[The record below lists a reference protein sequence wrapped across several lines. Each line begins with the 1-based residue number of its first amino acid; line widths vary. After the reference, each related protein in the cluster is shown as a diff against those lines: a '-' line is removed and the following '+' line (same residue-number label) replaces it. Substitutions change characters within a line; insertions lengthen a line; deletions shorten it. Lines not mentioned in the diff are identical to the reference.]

1 MKITDKSQFRIGMK
15 IRILNRP
22 NTWGSEINKKL
33 ASCPLDLN
41 YPMEI
46 TITDIDT
53 SYFRKNSDLY
63 DYYSITDGKYGWS
76 TDGLITAGC
85 ELIEDTVDSTKD
97 LRFPFHLKWEDLRK
111 LVTCVPSCTYVKYAW
126 KDILIDRWINSLPY
140 TEFTIIDQRLYEE
153 MRKDCHPNVTH
164 YLDEIFGSDIVLPD
178 YKKGDLLFVSN
189 GSSWYLRYF
198 SHFDKKGKVYVYDAQ
213 KKEGC
218 TKSVLKHKLAGF
230 ELPD

>member
-1 MKITDKSQFRIGMK
+1 MKITDDFQFKIGMK
-15 IRILNRP
+15 IRILKRP
-22 NTWGSEINKKL
+22 SLWNDNVNNNYKKY
-33 ASCPLDLN
+33 PLNLQ
-41 YPMEI
+41 YPLEI
-46 TITDIDT
+46 TIQDIGPSNDE
-53 SYFRKNSDLY
+53 FFN
-63 DYYSITDGKYGWS
+63 ITDGTYGWYS
-76 TDGLITAGC
+76 RSLIQAGC
-85 ELIEDTVDSTKD
+85 EIVEDSSSYNRNPPTVS
-97 LRFPFHLKWEDLRK
+97 RFPFHLKWEDLRK

-140 TEFTIIDQRLYEE
+140 TEFTIIDQKLYEE
-153 MRKDCHPNVTH
+153 MRKDCHPNVNH
-164 YLDEIFGSDIVLPD
+164 YLDEIFGPDIVLPN

-198 SHFDKKGKVYVYDAQ
+198 SHFDMKGKVCVYDAQ